1 MTCRNRPAR
10 WVVGRRLVCSVALRS
25 HRGGDLPLRASA
37 GVRNAFGRLVRSRAF
52 KATHRQERNTSVLSN
67 SRCPSRNDV
76 NVSQGYTKAPSGQ
89 DSFPMWMNRSG
100 HEILTQNPPLVGWK
114 AAATLRLRSSSPTAQ
129 TSRSTGR
136 WLRPTRAAPQR
147 PTTRRRPASRS
158 LPAIEDSNRA
168 RIAPLQR
175 YRVSAYS
182 ATFQMKVRSTVSL
195 GPPHWAKSR
204 TIELTFS
211 LDI

>member
-1 MTCRNRPAR
+1 MTCRSRPAR

-37 GVRNAFGRLVRSRAF
+37 GIRQCLWPARKIACFQGDAPSRANDIDSIKQKVSLEERWECQPRLYKRSRW
-52 KATHRQERNTSVLSN
+52 SSLV
-67 SRCPSRNDV
+67 
-76 NVSQGYTKAPSGQ
+76 
-89 DSFPMWMNRSG
+89 PMWMNRSG
-100 HEILTQNPPLVGWK
+100 PEMLTHEPLLVGWK

-136 WLRPTRAAPQR
+136 WLRPTRAAPPR
-147 PTTRRRPASRS
+147 PTTRRRPAPRS
-158 LPAIEDSNRA
+158 LPAIEDSHRA
-168 RIAPLQR
+168 RIAPLQG
-175 YRVSAYS
+175 YRISAYS

-195 GPPHWAKSR
+195 GSPHWAKSR